1 MPISCG
7 KPANKDVIKILEG
20 EFKIHLPD
28 DYKEFLRLKNGF
40 VVKSP
45 GFCELEYEGVDEG
58 FIAFYAL
65 LGINIKNPSHDIF
78 RQNEN
83 FLNELDFVDDKLII
97 GDEPGGNFYLILN
110 GSESQGVYYWDRT
123 HLHAE
128 DDIQEFEIAE
138 QNQCGII
145 YKITNSFTE
154 FHKII
159 CKASLDAGMNV
170 TVDLWYFKI
179 KSY

>member
-1 MPISCG
+1 MPISYG
-7 KPANKDVIKILEG
+7 KPANKDEIKVVEG
-20 EFKIHLPD
+20 EFKISLPE

-45 GFCELEYEGVDEG
+45 DFCELEYKGVDEG
-58 FIAFYAL
+58 FISFDAL
-65 LGINIKNPSHDIF
+65 FGINMKNPNHDIF

-83 FLNELDFVDDKLII
+83 FLSELDFIDDKLII
-97 GDEPGGNFYLILN
+97 GDDPGGNFYLILN

-138 QNQCGII
+138 QNECGNI
-145 YKITNSFTE
+145 YKITNGFTE
-154 FHKII
+154 FYKKI
-159 CKASLDAGMNV
+159 CETSRDAGMNV
-170 TVDLWYFKI
+170 TVDL
-179 KSY
+179 